1 MYLESRS
8 QVILHRA
15 KKAVHLHRQQSNSD
29 TMWFDTWALI
39 FWRPATFITR
49 TASLTKM
56 EAAEPSIMLKPN

>member
-15 KKAVHLHRQQSNSD
+15 KKAVHLPRQQSNSD
-29 TMWFDTWALI
+29 TVWFDIWALT

-56 EAAEPSIMLKPN
+56 EAVGHSIMLKRN